1 MGGLQVVDSRKVAGA
16 CSAARRGRTA
26 SSIMHIVRTSTT
38 FAPST
43 STLASPRINDVWRI
57 FFALTLARILS
68 RHTSAMVTTA
78 RRHSVPCPYTAY
90 TTRLGRSGMVKF
102 LVATPMMYSAATFR
116 KAAGATRAPQLFSS
130 AAVFGREHRLSDGQP
145 RTRFLVSILH
155 LFLHKLTDTIRGGQL
170 YSPIRP

>member
-43 STLASPRINDVWRI
+43 STLESPRINDAWRI
-57 FFALTLARILS
+57 SFALTRARILS
-68 RHTSAMVTTA
+68 RHMSAMVTTA
-78 RRHSVPCPYTAY
+78 RLPSVPCPYTAY
-90 TTRLGRSGMVKF
+90 TTRLGRSDMGKF
-102 LVATPMMYSAATFR
+102 LAATPMMYSAATFR
-116 KAAGATRAPQLFSS
+116 KAAGATRAQQLFSS
-130 AAVFGREHRLSDGQP
+130 AAVFGREHRLPDGQP
-145 RTRFLVSILH
+145 RNRFLVSILH
-155 LFLHKLTDTIRGGQL
+155 LLLHKLIEKICGGQL